1 MLILYDSLLLFVRG
15 YHHCHSLALKDRHI
29 LGVAEFFKL
38 YRKPEE
44 LLLALV
50 LEHNGTSPEEDGRLY
65 LGAFL
70 EEFPGVLELELEI
83 VLVGIRT
90 EADFLDHHL
99 GGVGFHLLRLLL
111 ALVEEL
117 FVIEY
122 LTNWRIGLGADFHQI
137 QLELVCQLQCFRNR
151 VYARFRNIFPN
162 QTHLLGSNLLVYVQL
177 VLIAL
182 LRLTRVRS
190 ATGRLEA
197 RRLRFVR

>member
-70 EEFPGVLELELEI
+70 EEFLGVLELELEI
-83 VLVGIRT
+83 VLIGVRA
-90 EADFLDHHL
+90 EAYFLYNHL

-111 ALVEEL
+111 ALIEEL
-117 FVIEY
+117 LVVEY
-122 LTNWRIGLGADFHQI
+122 LTNWRIGLGTYLYQVE
-137 QLELVCQLQCFRNR
+137 LELICQFQCLCYRI
-151 VYARFRNIFPN
+151 YARLRDILPY
-162 QTHLLGSNLLVYVQL
+162 QADLLGSDLLVYVQL